1 MSKGKSMSKR
11 TRTLI
16 LACVAVVA
24 LGGILT
30 ALLLI
35 PPKESASSSEV
46 SSDPSISLL
55 DKSKGADDKTVDDP
69 VKTMTVKLQGE
80 EFTLVKNSDGDMV
93 VEAYKDL
100 PIGTS
105 NIDYLIS
112 AVTTISASKKL
123 GAVENPADFGFD
135 KPLATVNVTYHDD
148 STYAFEIGAKTPLE
162 DGYYYRVKDSG
173 EVYIVETSLGD
184 EVSQASTAYIGTTL
198 MTAPTKND
206 DDENGQAVLRDMELS
221 GTARKQTFA
230 FRQVTSSDTKMSL
243 YSYML
248 TKPYLRGV
256 NSNLAQTLSTFT
268 SLTASSAFKAYP
280 TKEDLTKYGFDKPYT
295 VAKLNTAPIRRRG
308 GYHAVH
314 GEHRQCQEH
323 FPHGGRQG
331 DPVRAEPLP
340 RQRRIGRSA
349 GGEGGRQDLFHA
361 HLPEPVPDSDGRGSQ
376 WLGI

>member
-135 KPLATVNVTYHDD
+135 KPLATVNVTYWRTDIIIA
-148 STYAFEIGAKTPLE
+148 SRTAARY
-162 DGYYYRVKDSG
+162 
-173 EVYIVETSLGD
+173 TSW
-184 EVSQASTAYIGTTL
+184 
-198 MTAPTKND
+198 
-206 DDENGQAVLRDMELS
+206 
-221 GTARKQTFA
+221 
-230 FRQVTSSDTKMSL
+230 
-243 YSYML
+243 
-248 TKPYLRGV
+248 KPVWATR
-256 NSNLAQTLSTFT
+256 S
-268 SLTASSAFKAYP
+268 P
-280 TKEDLTKYGFDKPYT
+280 RHPP
-295 VAKLNTAPIRRRG
+295 PIS
-308 GYHAVH
+308 
-314 GEHRQCQEH
+314 
-323 FPHGGRQG
+323 
-331 DPVRAEPLP
+331 EPP
-340 RQRRIGRSA
+340 
-349 GGEGGRQDLFHA
+349 
-361 HLPEPVPDSDGRGSQ
+361 
-376 WLGI
+376 